1 MKKIT
6 LILTFVFVLCGFLI
20 NAFAADK
27 AITFAWEQDLP
38 TDMGGWKLHYG
49 LSSGS
54 YTQVI
59 DIPYSTC
66 DMTKT
71 PPACEATKNIAMVV
85 GGEEAIYFF
94 ALTAYDTSN
103 NESGF
108 SNEVSKYL
116 DFIAPPNPATFTA
129 TIQIE

>member
-1 MKKIT
+1 MLS
-6 LILTFVFVLCGFLI
+6 LIVISALCFFST

-27 AITFAWEQDLP
+27 AITFGWNQELP

-71 PPACEATKNIAMVV
+71 PPACEATKNIIMIT
-85 GGEEAIYFF
+85 GGGEAIYFF
-94 ALTAYDTSN
+94 ALSAYDTSN

-108 SNEVSKYL
+108 SNEASKYL
-116 DFIAPPNPATFTA
+116 DFIAPSDPTTFTA
-129 TIQIE
+129 TVQLEQ